1 MGIQAGALEA
11 TGNGAGKLAQK
22 QHFQTTPICPFK
34 KPWNLKTTCE
44 TKNNYKMPFA
54 HIPKRV
60 SELIALVSVSTTLFL
75 FIQTRDLSHR
85 LHEIQ
90 DPNLDLSAFGAKID
104 SGKSGGRSIE
114 DITKPKSHLSRELS
128 NEKVKLN
135 PVDYNNTVKAKKE
148 VLFFN
153 RVPKV
158 GSQTTMELLKSLA
171 KRNNFAYHKDR
182 TQKVETIKLTYN
194 EEKWLANMVNY
205 FEPPSVYVKHVC
217 FVNFTQFDMD
227 MPIYV
232 NLVRDPVERVIS
244 WYYYVRAPWYFVER
258 KRAFPE
264 LPLPNP
270 NWLRKD
276 YETCVKRGDKECQWL
291 EGGER
296 DDFGQLTEFFCGQD
310 DDCTGFNTEVAMK
323 KAMYNVEKHYAVV
336 GILEELNK
344 TLTVLEHYVPRF
356 FKGALNTYWEEIHM
370 YSKINRNIYKPPV
383 SEATKEIVRKNF
395 TREIEFFEFCK
406 QRLHKQYMALNL
418 NGEDQ
423 P

>member
-1 MGIQAGALEA
+1 MGSLVCASVSAG
-11 TGNGAGKLAQK
+11 GAEIFSASQLYSKRNMFRNK
-22 QHFQTTPICPFK
+22 QFLH
-34 KPWNLKTTCE
+34 LR
-44 TKNNYKMPFA
+44 
-54 HIPKRV
+54 RV

-85 LHEIQ
+85 LNEIQ
-90 DPNLDLSAFGAKID
+90 DPNLDLTAFEIKID
-104 SGKSGGRSIE
+104 SGKSSGGGGLVPE
-114 DITKPKSHLSRELS
+114 LTKPKSYLSRELS
-128 NEKVKLN
+128 NEKSNLN
-135 PVDYNNTVKAKKE
+135 PMDLNNTAKAKKDI
-148 VLFFN
+148 LFFN

-158 GSQTTMELLKSLA
+158 GSQTAMELLKSLSH
-171 KRNNFAYHKDR
+171 KNHFTYHKDR

-194 EEKWLANMVNY
+194 EEKWLANLVNY

-258 KRAFPE
+258 KRAFPD

-276 YETCVKRGDKECQWL
+276 YETCVKRGDKECTYVD
-291 EGGER
+291 GDER

-310 DDCTGFNTEVAMK
+310 DECTGFNTEIAMQRAK
-323 KAMYNVEKHYAVV
+323 KHVEENYAVV
-336 GILEELNK
+336 GILEEMNK

-418 NGEDQ
+418 NGEE